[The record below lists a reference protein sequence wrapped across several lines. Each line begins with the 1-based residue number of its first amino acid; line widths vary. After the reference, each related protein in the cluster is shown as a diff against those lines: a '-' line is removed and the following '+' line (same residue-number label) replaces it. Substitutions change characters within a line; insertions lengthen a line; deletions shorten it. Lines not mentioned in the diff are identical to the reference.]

1 MDAESTSVREKL
13 DAAETARNSV
23 LEKTPTPVP
32 SVHSDD
38 KENKDVKETQEEPID
53 DEAKYPPLA
62 TKVAVGIG
70 LALAVFLV
78 SPPPSSFRPIRVDHK
93 KVAVDQ
99 TIVATAI
106 PQISDHFHALNDV
119 GWYASAFF
127 LTTYVCPQ
135 GRMGVLMV
143 LERHY
148 NRPLESFI
156 KYSM

>member
-1 MDAESTSVREKL
+1 MDSESISLREKL
-13 DAAETARNSV
+13 DAAETAQNSV

-32 SVHSDD
+32 SVVHSDD
-38 KENKDVKETQEEPID
+38 KENKDVKDTKETQEEEPID
-53 DEAKYPPLA
+53 DEAKYPPMP

-78 SPPPSSFRPIRVDHK
+78 SSPPPASSVVSFRSIHAYVDHE

-127 LTTYVCPQ
+127 LTTYVC
-135 GRMGVLMV
+135 MSKV
-143 LERHY
+143 EW
-148 NRPLESFI
+148 EC
-156 KYSM
+156 